1 MTQIKL
7 VGLPREIS
15 GKEFTCQT
23 EDGSLIPGSGR
34 SPGGGN
40 GNLFQYPCLGNPT
53 DKRSLVGYSP
63 RGHKRVRP
71 DLVTKQQTKI
81 LNL

>member
-1 MTQIKL
+1 MYIFNMTQIKL

-40 GNLFQYPCLGNPT
+40 GNLFQYYFLENSMG
-53 DKRSLVGYSP
+53 
-63 RGHKRVRP
+63 RGAWQTTAHGLQRVRH
-71 DLVTKQQTKI
+71 D
-81 LNL
+81 